1 MLEEVRLIGLH
12 ALDAGEEDRKGA
24 AKTLLRILRL
34 FEKSTFRRVVDV
46 PGELLQFFE
55 HRAGKSSVDVSE
67 SNVLELVGFAAE
79 EAIPSDVL
87 KGLSMVN
94 APPSFQPAL
103 FPVLHTVLKRGA
115 SSGNEL
121 SASLLRIKQSRRRL
135 DGRLESPVEE
145 QGGIDFVTQKIWKKM
160 SSGMVAIEK

>member
-1 MLEEVRLIGLH
+1 
-12 ALDAGEEDRKGA
+12 
-24 AKTLLRILRL
+24 
-34 FEKSTFRRVVDV
+34 VDV
-46 PGELLQFFE
+46 PGELLHFFE
-55 HRAGKSSVDVSE
+55 HRAGESSMDVTA
-67 SNVLELVGFAAE
+67 SNVLEIVGFVAE

-103 FPVLHTVLKRGA
+103 FPVLHTVLKRGS

-135 DGRLESPVEE
+135 EGRLDSPVDE
-145 QGGIDFVTQKIWKKM
+145 QGRGDFVSQKIWKRM
-160 SSGMVAIEK
+160 APGMVAIEK